1 MDESVSHVGASFYK
15 NEDCLVDGVGSVESL
30 RIVAEVMECR
40 VGLSFVDAA
49 AVGASPVDSEYCTVY

>member
-1 MDESVSHVGASFYK
+1 MGASFYK